1 LGFAEE
7 NCGVAASVFSRKLNF
22 FEKILKYFF
31 ITFLPFF
38 ALFSG
43 FKTARTSSQFGDA
56 FICKVLRRQLQAN
69 PHQI

>member
-7 NCGVAASVFSRKLNF
+7 NCGVAASVFSRKLIY

-38 ALFSG
+38 CTVFRISDSKDFKSIWRCIYLQG
-43 FKTARTSSQFGDA
+43 FAKAIAS
-56 FICKVLRRQLQAN
+56 
-69 PHQI
+69 